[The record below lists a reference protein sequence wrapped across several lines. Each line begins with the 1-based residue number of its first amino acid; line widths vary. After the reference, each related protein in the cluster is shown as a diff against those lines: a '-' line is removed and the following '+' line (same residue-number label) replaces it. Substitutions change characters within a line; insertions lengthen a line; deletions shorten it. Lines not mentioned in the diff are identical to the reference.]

1 MQDAWNDLWPIVWLS
16 LQVSGIAVGLS
27 SAIGVPL
34 GTWLGL
40 THFRGKQVVTALIHT
55 CMALPPVV
63 VGLLIYLMLSRSG
76 PLAAL
81 GLLFT
86 SQAMI
91 LAQLILALP
100 FVVGITMAAVAAI
113 PSELAFQ
120 LRTLGASPWQAR
132 WSMLREARP
141 GVILAI
147 ATAFGRSMSEVG
159 AVLLVGGN
167 IEGHTRVL
175 TTAIILETGKGQF
188 AFALALGAV
197 LLTIALVVNVVILRF
212 QGRPVP

>member
-1 MQDAWNDLWPIVWLS
+1 MQDAWHELWPIVWLS

-40 THFRGKQVVTALIHT
+40 THFRGKHVVTALIHT

-86 SQAMI
+86 SHAMI
-91 LAQLILALP
+91 VAQFILALP
-100 FVVGITMAAVAAI
+100 FVVGITMAAVAAV

-141 GVILAI
+141 GVVLAI

-197 LLTIALVVNVVILRF
+197 LLTIALVVNVLILRF